1 MFCTIL
7 LELFLP
13 FRLLKETAN
22 IRGGGGGGGG
32 GAGPV
37 APERKI
43 GAAAKLSLKHT
54 ADCTAPQSQIDWTIP
69 PLKKKSQIAQEY
81 GLLPAD
87 DR

>member
-13 FRLLKETAN
+13 FKLFKETAN
-22 IRGGGGGGGG
+22 IRGGGG
-32 GAGPV
+32 AV

-54 ADCTAPQSQIDWTIP
+54 ADCTAPQSQID
-69 PLKKKSQIAQEY
+69 
-81 GLLPAD
+81 
-87 DR
+87 